1 MIDERDLDAAV
12 AAGVLDTAQRER
24 LVQFARDY
32 KRGEAGPDEEQF
44 RLLTGFN
51 DIFVTIA
58 VGLVLF
64 AVAALGGLVSSVIG
78 AALVA
83 GASWGLAEYFTRQR
97 RMALPSIVLLLTF
110 VGATFAV
117 LLIVLTG
124 ATTAIID
131 SRSGTSSFSNESPF
145 GLVAAGAGAAAAA
158 WLHWRRFMVPITF
171 AAGAGALV
179 VMVLALLGA
188 VADVRGDAMLG
199 AVAVCG
205 LAVFALAMW
214 ADARDRARV
223 TRWSDVA
230 FWLHLLAAPLI
241 VHPVFSLAGLMNPVP
256 ASGAAVAVIA
266 VYALLTIV
274 ALAIDRRALL
284 VSALGY
290 VIYAIQALIGRG
302 GEFSASFGVTAL
314 LIGAFLVLL
323 SAGWR
328 PIRGRVIALLPPGVA
343 GRLPAAA

>member
-12 AAGVLDTAQRER
+12 TAGVLDTVQRER
-24 LVQFARDY
+24 LVAFTRDAR
-32 KRGEAGPDEEQF
+32 RGAAGPDEEQF

-64 AVAALGGLVSSVIG
+64 AVGALGGRIAPGLG
-78 AALVA
+78 AAA
-83 GASWGLAEYFTRQR
+83 IAAASWGLAEYFTRQR

-110 VGATFAV
+110 VGATMAM
-117 LLIVLTG
+117 LAAVLTG
-124 ATTAIID
+124 STDFQYNGGVTRLD
-131 SRSGTSSFSNESPF
+131 PVPQMPT
-145 GLVAAGAGAAAAA
+145 GLIVAAAGGVAAA
-158 WLHWRRFMVPITF
+158 WLHWRRFMVPITV

-179 VMVLALLGA
+179 LTVLVGLTVATDQAGRPMLIA
-188 VADVRGDAMLG
+188 VAL
-199 AVAVCG
+199 CG

-214 ADARDRARV
+214 ADARDRARA

-241 VHPVFSLAGLMNPVP
+241 VHPVFSLAGLLDP
-256 ASGAAVAVIA
+256 APAAGAAVAVIA
-266 VYALLTIV
+266 VYAALTLV

-290 VIYAIQALIGRG
+290 VIYAIQTLIGRG
-302 GEFSASFGVTAL
+302 DGFSASFGVTAL
-314 LIGAFLVLL
+314 LIGVFLVAL

-328 PIRGRVIALLPPGVA
+328 PIRARVIAMLPAGVA

>member
-12 AAGVLDTAQRER
+12 TSGVLDPAQRER
-24 LVQFARDY
+24 LVQFASDHR
-32 KRGEAGPDEEQF
+32 RGEAGPDEEQF

-64 AVAALGGLVSSVIG
+64 AVGALGGLVSPVLG

-97 RMALPSIVLLLTF
+97 RMALPSIVLLLSF
-110 VGATFAV
+110 VASVMTV
-117 LLIVLTG
+117 LGLLLGGESWRERIDAAPLAFIWSLI
-124 ATTAIID
+124 AI
-131 SRSGTSSFSNESPF
+131 G
-145 GLVAAGAGAAAAA
+145 GGGAAAA
-158 WLHWRRFMVPITF
+158 WLHWRRFMVPITV
-171 AAGAGALV
+171 AAGAASLVLLVIGGGALV
-179 VMVLALLGA
+179 LEASGFK
-188 VADVRGDAMLG
+188 AMSPLPWLIL
-199 AVAVCG
+199 VCG

-241 VHPVFSLAGLMNPVP
+241 VHPVFSLAGLMDASP
-256 ASGAAVAVIA
+256 APSAAVAVIA

-314 LIGAFLVLL
+314 LIGAFLVML

-328 PIRGRVIALLPPGVA
+328 PIRSRVIALLPAGVA

>member
-1 MIDERDLDAAV
+1 MIDERDLDAAT
-12 AAGVLDTAQRER
+12 AAGVLDSAQRER
-24 LVQFARDY
+24 LVQFARDHR
-32 KRGEAGPDEEQF
+32 RGEAGPDEEQF

-58 VGLVLF
+58 VGLVLI
-64 AVAALGGLVSSVIG
+64 AVGALAGRVTPGLGAAGVAA
-78 AALVA
+78 
-83 GASWGLAEYFTRQR
+83 ASWGLAEYFTRVR

-110 VGATFAV
+110 VGAVMGLIGTVLIGDDFGGRVESAPFTFIGSVMAIGV
-117 LLIVLTG
+117 GG
-124 ATTAIID
+124 A
-131 SRSGTSSFSNESPF
+131 
-145 GLVAAGAGAAAAA
+145 LAAFA
-158 WLHWRRFMVPITF
+158 HWRRFMVPITI
-171 AAGAGALV
+171 AAGAASLV
-179 VMVLALLGA
+179 LLFVFAGVMLLGA
-188 VADVRGDAMLG
+188 VGIPSEKSLAPLLMIGG
-199 AVAVCG
+199 A
-205 LAVFALAMW
+205 LVFACAMW

-241 VHPVFSLAGLMNPVP
+241 VHPVFSLAGLMN
-256 ASGAAVAVIA
+256 ASPGPGAAVAVIA

-328 PIRGRVIALLPPGVA
+328 PIRSRVIALLPASVT